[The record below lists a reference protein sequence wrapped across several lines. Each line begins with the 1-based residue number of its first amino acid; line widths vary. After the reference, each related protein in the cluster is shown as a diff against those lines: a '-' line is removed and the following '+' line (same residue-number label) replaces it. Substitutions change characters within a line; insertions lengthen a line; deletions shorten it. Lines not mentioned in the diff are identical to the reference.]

1 VVLFGAPAASA
12 QTLQDRFRLK
22 PPVAHYVVL
31 LDTSGSMK
39 PYFTTVT
46 GALRQFLAS
55 LRAPD
60 TIAVLRFDTTWI
72 RLCAGPAGQVDLSTC
87 VPDRVE
93 FGKYT
98 DIGAA
103 LQQGIAELQR
113 SAAEILVLLFLT
125 DGRHDPPPFSKYPGL
140 VGPAWTDLE
149 RQGNELAR
157 RREVLGFA
165 IGLQRYA
172 DVALLRRALPPDR
185 TEVVS
190 LAGPGLLQSRLD
202 EIRMRI
208 QRRRLAFAVREEL
221 KKGGVTIARAG
232 EPRLVDERL
241 VVPYT
246 VTSQYVHLPVRFR
259 LDRIEGH
266 PAARASIAAGP
277 PAALQPGKTVSFDVG
292 LPAPTFKRWRVG
304 KAVERW
310 AVQLVFHPEV
320 GFLDAQEIRTL
331 GIEPSVRV
339 GGTTQSVAFAQQV
352 GISLLFLAG
361 LPLSALLLA
370 LGGRRWLSVPA
381 PSVYGILQISSV
393 GDAREEKRYRLDEFG
408 KASVKV
414 GGQEGDIP
422 VREVLAPRTEQGREG
437 EAGRPRGPGVEMTIE
452 VRRWRGW
459 DSLVVIPSA
468 AGVQVDDRWLVQ
480 GREEA
485 LEQEVVRVRAGGL
498 DLILSEVGPR
508 RAPSPRWGVMVA
520 LAAVVAA
527 GMAVLYRFAP

>member
-1 VVLFGAPAASA
+1 MRYSAARLILACLLAVLFGAPAASA

-22 PPVAHYVVL
+22 PSVAHYVVL

-55 LRAPD
+55 VRAPD

-113 SAAEILVLLFLT
+113 SAAEILVLLFLA
-125 DGRHDPPPFSKYPGL
+125 DGRHDPPPFSRYPGL

-157 RREVLGFA
+157 RREVRGFA

-208 QRRRLAFAVREEL
+208 QRRMSIETDRLPDVQGQGHDGSAHADNLVREALCEL
-221 KKGGVTIARAG
+221 QGVRETVPEARL
-232 EPRLVDERL
+232 R
-241 VVPYT
+241 
-246 VTSQYVHLPVRFR
+246 
-259 LDRIEGH
+259 
-266 PAARASIAAGP
+266 
-277 PAALQPGKTVSFDVG
+277 
-292 LPAPTFKRWRVG
+292 
-304 KAVERW
+304 
-310 AVQLVFHPEV
+310 
-320 GFLDAQEIRTL
+320 L
-331 GIEPSVRV
+331 GIRW
-339 GGTTQSVAFAQQV
+339 
-352 GISLLFLAG
+352 
-361 LPLSALLLA
+361 SA
-370 LGGRRWLSVPA
+370 
-381 PSVYGILQISSV
+381 
-393 GDAREEKRYRLDEFG
+393 
-408 KASVKV
+408 
-414 GGQEGDIP
+414 
-422 VREVLAPRTEQGREG
+422 T
-437 EAGRPRGPGVEMTIE
+437 
-452 VRRWRGW
+452 
-459 DSLVVIPSA
+459 
-468 AGVQVDDRWLVQ
+468 
-480 GREEA
+480 
-485 LEQEVVRVRAGGL
+485 
-498 DLILSEVGPR
+498 
-508 RAPSPRWGVMVA
+508 
-520 LAAVVAA
+520 
-527 GMAVLYRFAP
+527 